1 MSMREWL
8 TKVNGTN
15 PQAKAFCGFQPVYLA
30 DADIMQIVLEESQ
43 DADYFDI
50 LYTST
55 EVEVYCMCIL
65 RKDGYIRFYDIR
77 YIAALVGYESWLI
90 SAGLIAVNRD
100 FQLKPHLKRGKL
112 ALTKAI
118 YDIWGIDIRISKIGA

>member
-1 MSMREWL
+1 MHP
-8 TKVNGTN
+8 
-15 PQAKAFCGFQPVYLA
+15 PQGRLHP
-30 DADIMQIVLEESQ
+30 
-43 DADYFDI
+43 
-50 LYTST
+50 
-55 EVEVYCMCIL
+55 
-65 RKDGYIRFYDIR
+65 FYDIR

-112 ALTKAI
+112 ALAKAI